1 MPHALHFL
9 IFTAAGWLNRRQED
23 LIDDLRF
30 YHREAARTFGRLV
43 APYGFE
49 ELKRLVPTGR
59 PGS

>member
-49 ELKRLVPTGR
+49 ELKRLVPTE
-59 PGS
+59 